1 MTASPART
9 KASAPTWVFAALGA
23 MGLTVCALSCGAIVL
38 VLDFARPDSQDT
50 TAHPLTSTPPPPL
63 YGQLPPFTLRDDQG
77 APFDTR
83 QLRGHLSLLQ
93 FASGPEGAGARHFE
107 SLPGIQARLKVLGVP
122 LQVVLVESRPV
133 PPSDPSPPSHGW
145 RRLWDGA
152 ELESS
157 ARRLGQAVLPDDVF
171 TREQAWTAWVLVD
184 QAGGVRGFYDL
195 IHDTTAAGRLV
206 EDAGCLLTC
215 GPIAVIATLTT
226 QAP

>member
-1 MTASPART
+1 MLA
-9 KASAPTWVFAALGA
+9 VLGA
-23 MGLTVCALSCGAIVL
+23 LGLTVCALSCGAIVL
-38 VLDFARPDSQDT
+38 VLDFARPDARAT

-63 YGQLPPFTLRDDQG
+63 YGQLPPFTLRSDQG

-83 QLRGHLSLLQ
+83 RLRGHLALLQ
-93 FASGPEGAGARHFE
+93 FASGPDDTGARHFE
-107 SLPGIQARLKVLGVP
+107 SLPGIQARLKDLGVP

-133 PPSDPSPPSHGW
+133 PPSDLPPPSHGW

-152 ELESS
+152 RLESS
-157 ARRLGQAVLPDDVF
+157 ARRLGQAVLPADAFAEDLP
-171 TREQAWTAWVLVD
+171 WTAWVLVD

-195 IHDTTAAGRLV
+195 LHDTTAAGRLV

-215 GPIAVIATLTT
+215 GPIAVLDPPAT